1 MDKIKDFLPPVEKC
15 PDISFTMRLASYL
28 ICLIVGFIM
37 TVVSINKLCSYH
49 IAHYRS
55 FALWYTLSNIVWF
68 ISTFILIGTKSH
80 YKKLISDQ
88 LVTKFIVLV
97 CSIILGLLFG
107 FLTSSKFINIFFSIV
122 QFCSIIILAYSYQT
136 VPNNNTTEVM
146 ENSYQNQN
154 NNLFNELK

>member
-37 TVVSINKLCSYH
+37 TVVSINKLCSYDV
-49 IAHYRS
+49 AHYRS

-68 ISTFILIGTKSH
+68 ISSFILIGPKSH

-97 CSIILGLLFG
+97 GSIVLGLLFG

-146 ENSYQNQN
+146 ENSYQNEN
-154 NNLFNELK
+154 NSLFNQLK

>member
-49 IAHYRS
+49 AAHYRS

-68 ISTFILIGTKSH
+68 ISTFILIGPKSH

-88 LVTKFIVLV
+88 LITKFIVLV
-97 CSIILGLLFG
+97 GSIILGLLFG
-107 FLTSSKFINIFFSIV
+107 FLTSSKFINILFSIV
-122 QFCSIIILAYSYQT
+122 QFCSIIILTYSYQT
-136 VPNNNTTEVM
+136 VPNNNTNETM
-146 ENSYQNQN
+146 ENSYQNQTN
-154 NNLFNELK
+154 SLFNELK